1 MIWMTI
7 AHMAFADTIDSVL
20 VFTDR
25 AEVTRKSTGQ
35 CINGS
40 STITFANL
48 PYTTDIK
55 TLRADTKGSSKVI
68 GVRHTTKVLKENSN
82 ERVSSLLKEKD
93 ALLLK
98 QRQENDA
105 YALSNKEFQ
114 TIQAFEQ
121 QFLSSL
127 HTELKANKDLRTK
140 WTTGLD
146 RFRTDKL
153 RIQEE
158 MHNTQLKLSDIQ
170 RDIALIDRQLGMLN
184 VQPTQ
189 QSIDATVLLQC
200 KGTSTVKTNL
210 HYVVPSASWTPESDL
225 FVEHRDG
232 DMSVKLQVS
241 AQIRQA
247 TGEDWN
253 NAKITLSTAKPNLG
267 AHALYPA
274 PIWVNGAPNEE
285 QRVMV
290 QSMEDRSS
298 LSNAGY
304 SSQTATNVSIDDNG
318 QSMQLTLPHRS
329 NIASNGQVHWVP
341 VDHIQA
347 DATISN
353 ISIPRATPYVFET
366 VTFNNPTAYG
376 LLGGSM
382 HLYKNGVYVGDH
394 THPTVS
400 AGEKMEISLGTL
412 PHLKVERQTVQEKRD
427 RKMLGKSQQLQRAYA
442 ISIQNNSADIESIE
456 IREAIPLSKNEDI
469 AVGLDREATTGTYTF
484 DEYKGFVVWNMDL
497 KAAQKERVE
506 LVYHIELPAD
516 WQVQ

>member
-7 AHMAFADTIDSVL
+7 AHMAFADTIDAVL

-25 AEVTRKSTGQ
+25 AEITRKSNGQ
-35 CINGS
+35 CTNGS
-40 STITFANL
+40 SSIVFTNL

-55 TLRADTKGSSKVI
+55 TLRAESNGSSKVI
-68 GVRHTTKVLKENSN
+68 GVRHTTTVHQEHSN
-82 ERVSSLLKEKD
+82 ERVKTLLKEKD

-98 QRQENDA
+98 QRKENDA
-105 YALSNKEFQ
+105 YALSNKELQ
-114 TIQAFEQ
+114 TVQAFEQ
-121 QFLSSL
+121 QFLASM
-127 HTELKANKDLRTK
+127 HTEFKANKDLRNK

-153 RIQEE
+153 QIQED
-158 MHNTQLKLSDIQ
+158 MHNTQIKLGEIQ
-170 RDIALIDRQLGMLN
+170 RDIALIDRQLGLLN

-189 QSIDATVLLQC
+189 QTIDATVLLEC
-200 KGTSTVKTNL
+200 KGSNTVKANL

-225 FVEHRDG
+225 FVDTTNG
-232 DMSVKLQVS
+232 DVSAKLQVS

-247 TGEDWN
+247 TGEDWT
-253 NAKITLSTAKPNLG
+253 NASITLSTAKPNLG

-304 SSQTATNVSIDDNG
+304 SSNTATNVSIDDNG

-329 NIASNGQVHWVP
+329 TIASNGQAHWVP
-341 VDHIQA
+341 IDHIQT

-366 VTFNNPTAYG
+366 VSFNNPTAYG

-382 HLYKNGVYVGDH
+382 HLYKNGVFIGDH
-394 THPTVS
+394 THPTVA
-400 AGEKMEISLGTL
+400 AGEQMEISLGTL
-412 PHLKVERQTVQEKRD
+412 PHLRVERQTVQEKRD

-442 ISIQNNSADIESIE
+442 ISIQNNSSDIESVE
-456 IREAIPLSKNEDI
+456 IREAIPLTKNEDI
-469 AVGLDREATTGTYTF
+469 AVDLDTEATTGTYTF
-484 DEYKGFVVWNMDL
+484 DDYKGFVVWNMDL
-497 KAAQKERVE
+497 KAAQRERVE